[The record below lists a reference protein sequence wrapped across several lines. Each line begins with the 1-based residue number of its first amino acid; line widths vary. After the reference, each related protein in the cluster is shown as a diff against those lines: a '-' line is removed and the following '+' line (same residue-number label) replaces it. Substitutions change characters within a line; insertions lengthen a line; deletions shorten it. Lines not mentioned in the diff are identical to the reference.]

1 MPDEHG
7 RIDEDSIKAATGQ
20 FDLES
25 VFKLTM
31 SHMGI
36 TTIENL
42 SMCPNLTVCASRCWA
57 SRLPHP
63 LAPCPFL
70 LAGARFVQQQHQS
83 HHRSL

>member
-7 RIDEDSIKAATGQ
+7 RIDADSIKAATGQ

-36 TTIENL
+36 RTVENL
-42 SMCPNLTVCASRCWA
+42 SMCPNLTVC
-57 SRLPHP
+57 
-63 LAPCPFL
+63 L
-70 LAGARFVQQQHQS
+70 LGC
-83 HHRSL
+83 

>member
-1 MPDEHG
+1 MLEKVRTSPPCCQRLSSEPKMPDEHG

-36 TTIENL
+36 RTVENL
-42 SMCPNLTVCASRCWA
+42 SMCPNLTVC
-57 SRLPHP
+57 
-63 LAPCPFL
+63 L
-70 LAGARFVQQQHQS
+70 LGC
-83 HHRSL
+83 